1 MTDCSWFDGEYLHC
15 GCSLD
20 NKSYKRSIKMNI
32 VDHDLREKDIS
43 KEVKMALEVIETLDG
58 YMLLTVTI
66 NQKLHT
72 LEVKVTI

>member
-1 MTDCSWFDGEYLHC
+1 M
-15 GCSLD
+15 
-20 NKSYKRSIKMNI
+20 SI
-32 VDHDLREKDIS
+32 DRDLLKKDIS

-72 LEVKVTI
+72 LEVKVII

>member
-1 MTDCSWFDGEYLHC
+1 
-15 GCSLD
+15 
-20 NKSYKRSIKMNI
+20 MNI

-43 KEVKMALEVIETLDG
+43 KEVKMALEVIGTLDG

-72 LEVKVTI
+72 IEVKVML

>member
-1 MTDCSWFDGEYLHC
+1 MRV
-15 GCSLD
+15 D
-20 NKSYKRSIKMNI
+20 N
-32 VDHDLREKDIS
+32 HDLREKDIS

-58 YMLLTVTI
+58 YTLLNVTI